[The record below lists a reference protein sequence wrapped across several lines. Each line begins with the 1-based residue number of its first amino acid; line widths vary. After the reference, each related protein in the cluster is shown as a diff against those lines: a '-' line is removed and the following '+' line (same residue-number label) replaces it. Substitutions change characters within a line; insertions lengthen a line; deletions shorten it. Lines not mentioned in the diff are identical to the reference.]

1 MYRPMLV
8 YFIMLIYLNIY
19 ITRVI
24 LQYFHNVKNK
34 SLTVQVNDFRK
45 SPAWVTVRKVEQ
57 VSDAAQGPF
66 FLRTLLVFILCT
78 SLPYI

>member
-1 MYRPMLV
+1 MSK
-8 YFIMLIYLNIY
+8 YLYNK
-19 ITRVI
+19 RVI

-66 FLRTLLVFILCT
+66 LLRTLLVFILCT